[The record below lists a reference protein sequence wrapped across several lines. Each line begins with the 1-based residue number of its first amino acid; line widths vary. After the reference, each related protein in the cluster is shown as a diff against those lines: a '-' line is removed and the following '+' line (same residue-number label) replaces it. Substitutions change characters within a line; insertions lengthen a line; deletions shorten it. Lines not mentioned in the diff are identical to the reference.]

1 MKLAMLGTGKI
12 VQDALLALREAPEI
26 TVDSVFARPQSR
38 AKAEKLAAE
47 WQIPHVYTDMQA
59 LLASDC
65 DTVYV
70 GLANHV
76 HVPYAEMA
84 LRGGHDVIMEKP
96 FAPCGSD
103 VAAMRALAK
112 KQGRLI
118 IEAVTPFFLPN
129 FAVIRKA
136 LPKLGRIRAVQA
148 NYSQYSSRY
157 DAYRAGTVLPAFDPA
172 RFGGALYDINI
183 YNLNLIIAL
192 FGKPQEAHYTANCG
206 FNGIDTSGVATLRY
220 KDFSPRPSARRTA
233 RAPASSPCRARTA
246 GCASTVRPTSCRASR
261 SLKAAKRRP
270 SARIATRTA
279 WSMSSKPSRA
289 SLPSETHRTSTNISS
304 SPKPSWR
311 PSMPCARALHCP
323 SPTLTER
330 VGLCTK
336 PLCGFSCSI
345 HFAKL
350 CWENLFCN
358 AKKI

>member
-12 VQDALLALREAPEI
+12 VQDALLALREVPEI

-47 WQIPHVYTDMQA
+47 WQIPHVYTDMQN

-65 DTVYV
+65 VVYV

-76 HVPYAEMA
+76 HVPYAELA

-96 FAPCGSD
+96 FAPCGRD
-103 VAAMRALAK
+103 VAAVRALAK

-129 FAVIRKA
+129 FAVIREA

-183 YNLNLIIAL
+183 YNLNLICGL
-192 FGKPQEAHYTANCG
+192 FGAPESASYTANRG
-206 FNGIDTSGVATLRY
+206 FNGVDTSGVAVLQYPTFFATAVGA
-220 KDFSPRPSARRTA
+220 KDSASDGFCIIQGENGWLEMQGAPNELPRVVVHAEGKDCVVEANAYEHRMVHEFQA
-233 RAPASSPCRARTA
+233 F
-246 GCASTVRPTSCRASR
+246 
-261 SLKAAKRRP
+261 
-270 SARIATRTA
+270 ARIHATQDFDAVRR
-279 WSMSSKPSRA
+279 SNEQ
-289 SLPSETHRTSTNISS
+289 SL
-304 SPKPSWR
+304 
-311 PSMPCARALHCP
+311 
-323 SPTLTER
+323 R
-330 VGLCTK
+330 V
-336 PLCGFSCSI
+336 
-345 HFAKL
+345 AKL
-350 CWENLFCN
+350 VDELR
-358 AKKI
+358 A

>member
-12 VQDALLALREAPEI
+12 VQDALLALREVPEI
-26 TVDSVFARPQSR
+26 TVDSVFARQQSR
-38 AKAEKLAAE
+38 EKAERLAAE

-76 HVPYAEMA
+76 HVPYAELA

-129 FAVIRKA
+129 FAVIREA

-157 DAYRAGTVLPAFDPA
+157 DAYREGTVLPAFDPA

-183 YNLNLIIAL
+183 YNLNLIVAL
-192 FGKPQEAHYTANCG
+192 FGKP
-206 FNGIDTSGVATLRY
+206 
-220 KDFSPRPSARRTA
+220 
-233 RAPASSPCRARTA
+233 
-246 GCASTVRPTSCRASR
+246 
-261 SLKAAKRRP
+261 
-270 SARIATRTA
+270 
-279 WSMSSKPSRA
+279 
-289 SLPSETHRTSTNISS
+289 
-304 SPKPSWR
+304 
-311 PSMPCARALHCP
+311 
-323 SPTLTER
+323 
-330 VGLCTK
+330 
-336 PLCGFSCSI
+336 
-345 HFAKL
+345 
-350 CWENLFCN
+350 
-358 AKKI
+358 